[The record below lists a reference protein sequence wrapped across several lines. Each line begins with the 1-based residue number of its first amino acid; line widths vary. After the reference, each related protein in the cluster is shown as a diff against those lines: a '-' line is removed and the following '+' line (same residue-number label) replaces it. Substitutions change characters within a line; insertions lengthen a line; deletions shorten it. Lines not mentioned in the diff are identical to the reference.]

1 MQGSRFDYS
10 PGQWARL
17 RRLLDEALA
26 LGAQEQQAWL
36 ASLDDA
42 TRELKPTLARLLA
55 AAGRPWIAALDTL
68 PKVETD
74 HFAAAP
80 GRSAQELPAHG
91 RSVGPYRLLRELGQ
105 GGMATVWL
113 AERTDML
120 QARQVALKLPHGA
133 WRMTGLAERMAR
145 EREILASLEH
155 PHIARLYDAGVSAEG
170 QPYLALEWVDGV
182 PIDRFVR
189 EGGLSVAACLAL
201 VVQVC
206 EAVAHA
212 HAHLVVHRDLKPGN
226 ILVTA
231 AGQVRLLDFGIA
243 KLLVNEAG
251 GALQATQDGARALT
265 PDYAA
270 PEQLL
275 GRPVGTAADVYA
287 LGVVLFELLTGQRP
301 HHLALGSGQ
310 SLADALA
317 QLAPVQA
324 SDVATDPQ
332 RQRALRG
339 DLDTIIAKAMKPLPA
354 ERYATVQA
362 LSDDLQ
368 RHLQHQP
375 VLARPDSLRY
385 RMQMFARR
393 NRLAVGAG
401 GLAASAIVLGAG
413 LALWQAREAGV
424 QRDAALQAQRQAEQ
438 QTVVARRAEQ
448 AAEAQADL
456 VSFVLADLSN
466 DRSQAD
472 MQQQLDRAVNS
483 VRAQYRNNGFLRA
496 RLLMDIGERLR
507 SFSDFERANQLFAE
521 AEPLL
526 RANGD
531 AAPLARLLCIR
542 ARDVA
547 FDGRFDHAA
556 GLIAEAAAELSRVQ
570 GDADRAR
577 AACLVEE
584 AAVARQRGDLR
595 RAVAAT
601 EQARQLEVQAGVAD
615 SEDHAETLQALARA
629 YHQSGRYRE
638 AADTARAGM
647 ALRSRLGRDHTPGM
661 MNTQA
666 QLASSLREGGRPL
679 DALRLHEALEA
690 GTAGRE
696 IAVGPRRF
704 QHAAALVSAGRHAR
718 AAPLLVQ
725 LLADARQR
733 NDRTEVRAVTILQ
746 IQSMV
751 DSGAH
756 GEAQAKLLEAEQ
768 LYAALLAG
776 KRYVARLLLFA
787 RAQVGLAVGD
797 LPLAEAAL
805 LAARELIERTAQAD
819 DPAWRLAHRLQAR
832 LHLVRGEAQAA
843 LDSAEPAL
851 RMSRQQAADPQASL
865 CIAEDLLL
873 RAQVHRLRGDLP
885 QAQADARLA
894 AQHARD
900 AAGAEHPV
908 TRQAL
913 ALAA

>member
-1 MQGSRFDYS
+1 MQGSRFDYT
-10 PGQWARL
+10 PGRWATL

-26 LGAQEQQAWL
+26 LGPHQQQAWL

-42 TRELKPTLARLLA
+42 ARDLRPTLARLLA
-55 AAGRPWIAALDTL
+55 AAGRPGIDALDTL
-68 PKVETD
+68 PKVQTEQ
-74 HFAAAP
+74 FAAAP
-80 GRSAQELPAHG
+80 GRLAHELPIHG
-91 RSVGPYRLLRELGQ
+91 RTVGPYRLLRELGQ
-105 GGMATVWL
+105 GGMASVWL

-133 WRMTGLAERMAR
+133 WRMAGLAERMAR
-145 EREILASLEH
+145 EREILAGLEH
-155 PHIARLYDAGVSAEG
+155 PNIARLYDAGVSAEG

-189 EGGLSVAACLAL
+189 EQALSVVACLAL
-201 VVQVC
+201 VLQVC

-270 PEQLL
+270 PEQLR
-275 GRPVGTAADVYA
+275 GQPVGTAADVYA

-301 HHLALGSGQ
+301 YHLALGSGQ
-310 SLADALA
+310 SLADALS
-317 QLAPVQA
+317 QLAPVRA
-324 SDVATDPQ
+324 SDVVADPQ

-339 DLDTIIAKAMKPLPA
+339 DLDTIVAKAMKPLPT

-375 VLARPDSLRY
+375 VRARPDSLRY
-385 RMQMFARR
+385 RLQRFARR

-401 GLAASAIVLGAG
+401 GLAAAAIVLGAG
-413 LALWQAREAGV
+413 LALWQAREAGL

-438 QTVVARRAEQ
+438 QAALARRAEQ

-456 VSFVLADLSN
+456 VSLVLADLSN

-472 MQQQLDRAVNS
+472 MQQQLERAANV
-483 VRAQYRNNGFLRA
+483 VRAQYRDNGFLRA

-507 SFSDFERANQLFAE
+507 GFSEFEKANRLFAE

-547 FDGRFDHAA
+547 FDGRFDRAS
-556 GLIAEAAAELSRVQ
+556 GLIAEAAAELNRVQ
-570 GDADRAR
+570 GDGARAR

-584 AAVARQRGDLR
+584 AAVARLRGDLR

-601 EQARQLEVQAGVAD
+601 EQARQLEVQAGVAE

-647 ALRSRLGRDHTPGM
+647 ALRVRLARDRTPGM

-679 DALRLHEALEA
+679 DALQLHQALEA
-690 GTAGRE
+690 GAAGRE
-696 IAVGPRRF
+696 IALGPRRY
-704 QHAAALVSAGRHAR
+704 QHAATLLSAGRQAQ

-733 NDRTEVRAVTILQ
+733 NDRTAVRAISILQ
-746 IQSMV
+746 IQSLL
-751 DSGAH
+751 DSGALA
-756 GEAQAKLLEAEQ
+756 EAQAKLREAEQ
-768 LYAALLAG
+768 LYAALLGG
-776 KRYVARLLLFA
+776 KRYAARMVLLA
-787 RAQVGLAVGD
+787 RAQVSLALGD
-797 LPLAEAAL
+797 LPKAEGAL
-805 LAARELIERTAQAD
+805 RDARELIEATAQAD
-819 DPAWRLAHRLQAR
+819 DPAWRVAHRVQAR
-832 LHLVRGEAQAA
+832 LHLARGEAQPA
-843 LDSAEPAL
+843 LDSAEAAL
-851 RMSRQQAADPQASL
+851 RLSRQQAVNPQASL
-865 CIAEDLLL
+865 FIAEDLLL
-873 RAQVHRLRGDLP
+873 RAQAHRLRGDHP

-894 AQHARD
+894 AQHARE

-913 ALAA
+913 ALAV

>member
-10 PGQWARL
+10 PGQWATL

-42 TRELKPTLARLLA
+42 ARELKPTLARLLA
-55 AAGRPWIAALDTL
+55 AAGRPGIAALDTL

-74 HFAAAP
+74 QFAAAP
-80 GRSAQELPAHG
+80 GRSAEELPAHG
-91 RSVGPYRLLRELGQ
+91 RSLGPYRLLRELGQ

-133 WRMTGLAERMAR
+133 WRMAGLAERMAR
-145 EREILASLEH
+145 EREILAGLEH

-201 VVQVC
+201 MLQVC
-206 EAVAHA
+206 EAVAYA

-251 GALQATQDGARALT
+251 GALQATQEGARALT

-310 SLADALA
+310 NLADALA
-317 QLAPVQA
+317 QLAPVRA
-324 SDVATDPQ
+324 SDAVTDPQ

-339 DLDTIIAKAMKPLPA
+339 DVDTIIAKAMKPLPA

-375 VLARPDSLRY
+375 VLARPDRLGYRLR
-385 RMQMFARR
+385 RFARR

-401 GLAASAIVLGAG
+401 GLAAAAIVLGAG
-413 LALWQAREAGV
+413 LALWQAREAGL

-438 QTVVARRAEQ
+438 QTALARRAEQ

-456 VSFVLADLSN
+456 VSLVLADLSN
-466 DRSQAD
+466 DRSEAD
-472 MQQQLDRAVNS
+472 MKQQLERAVVS
-483 VRAQYRNNGFLRA
+483 VRAQYRDKGLLRA

-507 SFSDFERANQLFAE
+507 SFSEFEKANLLFAE

-542 ARDVA
+542 ARDQA
-547 FDGRFDHAA
+547 FDGRFDRAS
-556 GLIAEAAAELSRVQ
+556 GLIAEAAAELARVQ
-570 GDADRAR
+570 GDAARAR

-584 AAVARQRGDLR
+584 AAVARLRGDLR

-601 EQARQLEVQAGVAD
+601 EQARQLEVSSGVAE
-615 SEDHAETLQALARA
+615 SEDHAETLQSLARA

-661 MNTQA
+661 MNAQA

-679 DALRLHEALEA
+679 DALQLHEALEA

-696 IAVGPRRF
+696 IALGPRRY
-704 QHAAALVSAGRHAR
+704 QHAAALVSAGRLAQ
-718 AAPLLVQ
+718 AAPMLVQ

-733 NDRTEVRAVTILQ
+733 NDRTAVRAITVLQ
-746 IQSMV
+746 IQLLL
-751 DSGAH
+751 DIGARA
-756 GEAQAKLLEAEQ
+756 EARAKLQEAEQ

-776 KRYVARLLLFA
+776 KRYAARLLLLA
-787 RAQVGLAVGD
+787 RAQVALAQGE
-797 LPLAEAAL
+797 LPAAEGAL
-805 LAARELIERTAQAD
+805 REARELIAATAQPD
-819 DPAWRLAHRLQAR
+819 DPAWRVVQRLQAR
-832 LHLVRGEAQAA
+832 LHLLRGEAQAA
-843 LDSAEPAL
+843 LDNAEAAL
-851 RMSRQQAADPQASL
+851 RLSRQQAVNPQASL

-873 RAQVHRLRGDLP
+873 RAQVHQLRGDRP
-885 QAQADARLA
+885 QAQADAQLA

-900 AAGAEHPV
+900 AAGADHPV

-913 ALAA
+913 ALLV